1 MTDAEQ
7 VLAEHLETTKHLT
20 HAAYLTWLKQDCRY
34 TDPRPLANDRW
45 AAIVPLVYTHAI
57 VTGRMLDRTGYE
69 NRWCFDSYESAKKA
83 MDEWDGTGEPY
94 GWHRHPSTGRRRPD
108 GDAALEYVAW

>member
-7 VLAEHLETTKHLT
+7 ALAEHLETTKHVVN
-20 HAAYLTWLKQDCRY
+20 AKFLTWLMQQGYKDCR
-34 TDPRPLANDRW
+34 PLPNNRY
-45 AAIVPLVYTHAI
+45 AAISPLMYTHAI
-57 VTGRMLDRTGYE
+57 ITGRMLDRTGYE
-69 NRWCFDSYESAKKA
+69 NRWCFDSYESAKNA